1 MKVCAKCGTKL
12 DKKDVFCGNCGSNE
26 ITETNM
32 FGIKVPQKNKKCLN
46 CGETLEQKA
55 KFCWACG
62 KPCDGVVSLA
72 FLDGKTNSSV
82 KQDPAEDEVEL
93 DFLKSS
99 DAFSASLNQID
110 RVESVQSDKA
120 TGPVS
125 ELDYLKNRGGY
136 AAAQNTANI
145 TKLND
150 RKPDARDFAAS
161 GPTTPQ
167 NFMLAG
173 SGAGQPGATSMF
185 GTTPVTPQTYA
196 RQNAAAAAPTV
207 DPATAMARA
216 AELEAQRREEA
227 ARRAQEEALRLAEE
241 ARLASEAAKR
251 AEEERI
257 RAEEERKRLEEEQR
271 KRAEE
276 AARLAEEERKRAE
289 EERKRR
295 EEEEARRLE
304 EERRRIEEETARR
317 LEEERKRAEE
327 EERRRKEEEARRAEE
342 ERKRKEEEERRRK
355 EEEERKRAEEEAARK
370 AAEERR
376 KELEAL
382 CKEVDQR
389 GQVALTK
396 AEKDEA
402 AARTDLEAALDGY
415 QDYFKKAEIK
425 AEESDVAE
433 SYYRI
438 EEILG
443 AAYYKEKAYKLASP
457 MIKEAAEHGRKRARV
472 FYADWMIR
480 NRKEI
485 PAGEDYLVNYLE
497 EIKNDPEITKYEQER
512 LWLLYL
518 LGRIYQ
524 DGITTEKNPQA
535 AVGYYKECAEHGDV
549 PSMARLGNSYFYGEG
564 VKKDLAEALK
574 WNQKAAEEGN
584 EGGIR
589 NMALTYDYGR
599 GVPKDAMKAVEW
611 YKKLL
616 EMVSNDRFAMYR
628 IAYCLCDPEKEY
640 RIKPTEEMYREA
652 LGYAERAKQEGDHNA
667 DYILGFY
674 HTLALDG
681 GPDYDKAAALFANA
695 ANHGNDK
702 ARQWLT
708 RFVKTGSGHYSLR

>member
-1 MKVCAKCGTKL
+1 MRVCARCGTKL
-12 DKKDVFCGNCGSNE
+12 DKKVVFCGNCGSSE

-32 FGIKVPQKNKKCLN
+32 FGMKIPQKNKKCLN

-62 KPCDGVVSLA
+62 KPCDGTVSLA
-72 FLDGKTNSSV
+72 FLDGNSNTGSTV
-82 KQDPAEDEVEL
+82 KPVEEEVEL

-99 DAFSASLNQID
+99 EDFSKSLYQID
-110 RVESVQSDKA
+110 KVDSVQSNKA

-125 ELDYLKNRGGY
+125 ELDYMKNRGSY

-145 TKLND
+145 ARLNE
-150 RKPDARDFAAS
+150 RKPEVQDYA
-161 GPTTPQ
+161 PNTPQ

-173 SGAGQPGATSMF
+173 TGTGAGQPTATSMF
-185 GTTPVTPQTYA
+185 GTTPVSPQAYQQQRTTT
-196 RQNAAAAAPTV
+196 AAPTV

-216 AELEAQRREEA
+216 AEMEAARREEA
-227 ARRAQEEALRLAEE
+227 ARKAQEEALRLAEE
-241 ARLASEAAKR
+241 ARLASEAAKK

-304 EERRRIEEETARR
+304 EERRRIEEEAARR

-342 ERKRKEEEERRRK
+342 ERKRKEEEERRQR
-355 EEEERKRAEEEAARK
+355 EEEERRRAEEEAARK
-370 AAEERR
+370 AAEERK
-376 KELEAL
+376 KELAAL
-382 CKEVDQR
+382 CEQVDQR
-389 GQVALTK
+389 GKAALSK
-396 AEKDEA
+396 AAKDEA
-402 AARTDLEAALDGY
+402 AARTELEAALDGY
-415 QDYFKKAEIK
+415 QDYFKKAQIK
-425 AEESDVAE
+425 PADSDVAE
-433 SYYRI
+433 SYLEI

-443 AAYYKEKAYKLASP
+443 ATYYKEKAYKLASP
-457 MIKEAAEHGRKRARV
+457 MVKEAAENGRKRARI

-485 PAGEDYLVNYLE
+485 PAVANYLVDYLE
-497 EIKNDPEITKYEQER
+497 EVKDDPEITKRKGER

-524 DGITTEKNPQA
+524 DGITTEKNP
-535 AVGYYKECAEHGDV
+535 AVAVQYYKECAENGDV
-549 PSMARLGNSYFYGEG
+549 PSMAKLGNSYFYGEG
-564 VKKDLAEALK
+564 VKKDLQEALK
-574 WNQKAAEEGN
+574 WNEKAAAAGS

-599 GVPKDAMKAVEW
+599 GVGRDALKAVEW

-616 EMVSNDRFAMYR
+616 ELVSNDRFAMYR

-640 RIKPTEEMYREA
+640 RTKPTEEMYREA
-652 LGYAERAKQEGDHNA
+652 FSYAEKARQEGEYNA
-667 DYILGFY
+667 DYILGY
-674 HTLALDG
+674 YYTLALDN

-702 ARQWLT
+702 ARHWMS
-708 RFVKTGSGHYSLR
+708 RFVKNGSGHYSLR